1 MTEIRPCTC
10 HPYEAPVPCL
20 REEKGA
26 PYMSEVITVTI
37 SGPVGCG
44 KSAICGEIEIALRAI
59 GVPGRWY
66 DEGEKNM
73 THSDWQTYLE
83 MYRPSVVML

>member
-1 MTEIRPCTC
+1 MTS
-10 HPYEAPVPCL
+10 EA
-20 REEKGA
+20 R
-26 PYMSEVITVTI
+26 TVTVTV

-59 GVPGRWY
+59 GVPVSWN

-73 THSDWQTYLE
+73 THADWQSALDLYKPRVVIREKLE
-83 MYRPSVVML
+83 TQ